1 MRVFI
6 LISILVITL
15 GSCDQKKANSNQQDD
30 KAVSSIDSIS
40 LITNQIA
47 NDSSNYKL
55 FLKRAYLNLEEG
67 KIDPAFRDVN
77 TALDLEP
84 KAPETFML
92 LSDLYFILGNVD
104 NAISALR
111 KAAELDPSDEQAYI
125 KLAETYLIIKN
136 YSMAQ
141 KSAEMALSINI
152 DNDQAYFLKGIAFLE
167 QGDTTIA
174 ITNFRIAANLDTANY
189 EALMQLGSL
198 YQNAGDTIA
207 FKYYFSAFNARPDD
221 EFVLFSIA
229 RYYQELGKYEDA
241 LIYYEKV
248 NEIYPQNKYAFFNKA
263 YILLVENEDF
273 ENAEI
278 AFQQAINIDPSYVE
292 AVYNLGRTYEAKGLY
307 TEAAIKYR
315 QALELY
321 PNYPLAIDGLNRM
334 NH

>member
-6 LISILVITL
+6 LISMLVITL
-15 GSCDQKKANSNQQDD
+15 GGCDQKQVNSNQQDH
-30 KAVSSIDSIS
+30 KAGSSIDSIT
-40 LITNQIA
+40 LITNLIA
-47 NDSSNYKL
+47 NDSANYKL

-104 NAISALR
+104 NAVSALL
-111 KAAELDPSDEQAYI
+111 KAAKLDPNDEQAYI
-125 KLAETYLIIKN
+125 KLAETYLLIKN
-136 YSMAQ
+136 HSMAQ
-141 KSAEMALSINI
+141 KSAERALSINI
-152 DNDQAYFLKGIAFLE
+152 DNDQAYFLKGIVFME
-167 QGDTTIA
+167 QGDTTNA
-174 ITNFRIAANLDTANY
+174 ITNLRIAANLDTTNY
-189 EALMQLGSL
+189 EALIQLGSI
-198 YQNAGDTIA
+198 YQNTKDTIA
-207 FKYYFSAFNARPDD
+207 LRYYFSALKVKPSD
-221 EFVLFSIA
+221 EFALFSIA

-248 NEIYPQNKYAFFNKA
+248 NEISPQNMYAFFNKG

-273 ENAEI
+273 ENAEM

-292 AVYNLGRTYEAKGLY
+292 AVYNLGRTYEAQGLY
-307 TEAAIKYR
+307 ADAATKYR
-315 QALELY
+315 HALDLY

-334 NH
+334 SQ